1 MFETKNAIA
10 NGSSEIDM
18 VINIGFLKDGRYEEV
33 EEEIKAA
40 GGISSFDDAEKF
52 ISLGASRLIKIM
64 KKIFGYIGCI
74 FVIISMLM
82 TSVVKLRVINIYNL
96 IKLSKADGNHYDM
109 IRGDKE
115 DSYLTYFIKHY
126 KEDMKKY
133 FLENTLELSAADTI
147 YTVCC
152 EGVPAGVL
160 AGKKEGD
167 ALEIS
172 FDYTTPT
179 YRDCSAGRFLYAKLA
194 EEGYKKFI
202 CKEVT
207 EGHKSYLEKMGFV
220 KENGV
225 YVKNA

>member
-1 MFETKNAIA
+1 
-10 NGSSEIDM
+10 
-18 VINIGFLKDGRYEEV
+18 
-33 EEEIKAA
+33 
-40 GGISSFDDAEKF
+40 
-52 ISLGASRLIKIM
+52 
-64 KKIFGYIGCI
+64 
-74 FVIISMLM
+74 
-82 TSVVKLRVINIYNL
+82 
-96 IKLSKADGNHYDM
+96 
-109 IRGDKE
+109 
-115 DSYLTYFIKHY
+115 
-126 KEDMKKY
+126 MKKY

-202 CKEVT
+202 CKKVA

>member
-1 MFETKNAIA
+1 MIE
-10 NGSSEIDM
+10 
-18 VINIGFLKDGRYEEV
+18 
-33 EEEIKAA
+33 
-40 GGISSFDDAEKF
+40 
-52 ISLGASRLIKIM
+52 
-64 KKIFGYIGCI
+64 IFGYIGCI

-82 TSVVKLRVINIYNL
+82 TSVVKLRVINTVGSSISAVYAMIGHSYPLAVVNASLVVINIYNL

-133 FLENTLELSAADTI
+133 FLENTLELSA
-147 YTVCC
+147 
-152 EGVPAGVL
+152 GVL

-207 EGHKSYLEKMGFV
+207 EGHRSYLEKMGFV

>member
-1 MFETKNAIA
+1 M
-10 NGSSEIDM
+10 
-18 VINIGFLKDGRYEEV
+18 
-33 EEEIKAA
+33 
-40 GGISSFDDAEKF
+40 
-52 ISLGASRLIKIM
+52 
-64 KKIFGYIGCI
+64 
-74 FVIISMLM
+74 
-82 TSVVKLRVINIYNL
+82 VINIYNL

-202 CKEVT
+202 CKKAT

>member
-1 MFETKNAIA
+1 MSTALMIE
-10 NGSSEIDM
+10 
-18 VINIGFLKDGRYEEV
+18 
-33 EEEIKAA
+33 
-40 GGISSFDDAEKF
+40 
-52 ISLGASRLIKIM
+52 
-64 KKIFGYIGCI
+64 IFGYIGCI

-82 TSVVKLRVINIYNL
+82 TSVVKLRVINTVGSSISAVYAMIGHSYPLAVVNASLVVINIYNL

-109 IRGDKE
+109 IRGD
-115 DSYLTYFIKHY
+115 

-202 CKEVT
+202 CKKAT

>member
-1 MFETKNAIA
+1 MSTALMIE
-10 NGSSEIDM
+10 
-18 VINIGFLKDGRYEEV
+18 
-33 EEEIKAA
+33 
-40 GGISSFDDAEKF
+40 
-52 ISLGASRLIKIM
+52 
-64 KKIFGYIGCI
+64 IFGYIGCI

-109 IRGDKE
+109 IRGNKE

-179 YRDCSAGRFLYAKLA
+179 YRECSAGRFLYAKLA

-225 YVKNA
+225 YVKNAQYKSVPFNIHTVWWFE

>member
-1 MFETKNAIA
+1 MIE
-10 NGSSEIDM
+10 
-18 VINIGFLKDGRYEEV
+18 
-33 EEEIKAA
+33 
-40 GGISSFDDAEKF
+40 
-52 ISLGASRLIKIM
+52 
-64 KKIFGYIGCI
+64 IFGYIGCI

-109 IRGDKE
+109 IRGNKE

-133 FLENTLELSAADTI
+133 FLENLSLIHILENTLELSAADTI

-179 YRDCSAGRFLYAKLA
+179 YRECSAGRFLYAKLA

>member
-1 MFETKNAIA
+1 MAQ
-10 NGSSEIDM
+10 
-18 VINIGFLKDGRYEEV
+18 
-33 EEEIKAA
+33 
-40 GGISSFDDAEKF
+40 
-52 ISLGASRLIKIM
+52 
-64 KKIFGYIGCI
+64 
-74 FVIISMLM
+74 
-82 TSVVKLRVINIYNL
+82 SVQDY
-96 IKLSKADGNHYDM
+96 
-109 IRGDKE
+109 
-115 DSYLTYFIKHY
+115 SYLTYFIKHY

-133 FLENTLELSAADTI
+133 FLENTLKLSAADTI

-202 CKEVT
+202 CKKAT

>member
-1 MFETKNAIA
+1 MIE
-10 NGSSEIDM
+10 
-18 VINIGFLKDGRYEEV
+18 
-33 EEEIKAA
+33 
-40 GGISSFDDAEKF
+40 
-52 ISLGASRLIKIM
+52 
-64 KKIFGYIGCI
+64 IFGYIGCI

-109 IRGDKE
+109 IRGNKE

-126 KEDMKKY
+126 KKDMKKY

-179 YRDCSAGRFLYAKLA
+179 YRCRTDFADIQN
-194 EEGYKKFI
+194 KKE
-202 CKEVT
+202 C
-207 EGHKSYLEKMGFV
+207 GGNRQWQNHYLRNWAANTKG
-220 KENGV
+220 KGII
-225 YVKNA
+225 

>member
-1 MFETKNAIA
+1 MSTALMIE
-10 NGSSEIDM
+10 
-18 VINIGFLKDGRYEEV
+18 
-33 EEEIKAA
+33 
-40 GGISSFDDAEKF
+40 
-52 ISLGASRLIKIM
+52 
-64 KKIFGYIGCI
+64 IFGYIGCI

-109 IRGDKE
+109 IRGNKE

-147 YTVCC
+147 YSLLR
-152 EGVPAGVL
+152 GVPAGVL

-179 YRDCSAGRFLYAKLA
+179 YRECSAGRFLYAKLA

-225 YVKNA
+225 YVKNIVQKIIH

>member
-1 MFETKNAIA
+1 MSTALMIE
-10 NGSSEIDM
+10 
-18 VINIGFLKDGRYEEV
+18 
-33 EEEIKAA
+33 
-40 GGISSFDDAEKF
+40 
-52 ISLGASRLIKIM
+52 
-64 KKIFGYIGCI
+64 IFGYIGCI

-115 DSYLTYFIKHY
+115 D
-126 KEDMKKY
+126 MKKY
-133 FLENTLELSAADTI
+133 FLENTLELS
-147 YTVCC
+147 
-152 EGVPAGVL
+152 AGVL

-202 CKEVT
+202 CKKAT

-225 YVKNA
+225 YVKNAQYKSVPFNIHTVWWFE

>member
-1 MFETKNAIA
+1 
-10 NGSSEIDM
+10 M

-33 EEEIKAA
+33 EEEIKACEIVTNA
-40 GGISSFDDAEKF
+40 GAEFIKTSTGFSTAGATFDDVALMIE
-52 ISLGASRLIKIM
+52 
-64 KKIFGYIGCI
+64 IFGYIGCI

-109 IRGDKE
+109 IRGNKE

-160 AGKKEGD
+160 ARKKT
-167 ALEIS
+167 A
-172 FDYTTPT
+172 F
-179 YRDCSAGRFLYAKLA
+179 
-194 EEGYKKFI
+194 
-202 CKEVT
+202 
-207 EGHKSYLEKMGFV
+207 M
-220 KENGV
+220 
-225 YVKNA
+225 

>member
-1 MFETKNAIA
+1 MSTALMIE
-10 NGSSEIDM
+10 
-18 VINIGFLKDGRYEEV
+18 
-33 EEEIKAA
+33 
-40 GGISSFDDAEKF
+40 
-52 ISLGASRLIKIM
+52 
-64 KKIFGYIGCI
+64 IFGYIGCI

-82 TSVVKLRVINIYNL
+82 ISVVKLRVINTVGSSISAVYAMIGHSYPLAVVNASLVVINIYNL

-109 IRGDKE
+109 
-115 DSYLTYFIKHY
+115 KHY

-202 CKEVT
+202 CKKAT

-225 YVKNA
+225 YVKNAQYKNY

>member
-1 MFETKNAIA
+1 M
-10 NGSSEIDM
+10 
-18 VINIGFLKDGRYEEV
+18 
-33 EEEIKAA
+33 
-40 GGISSFDDAEKF
+40 
-52 ISLGASRLIKIM
+52 
-64 KKIFGYIGCI
+64 
-74 FVIISMLM
+74 
-82 TSVVKLRVINIYNL
+82 
-96 IKLSKADGNHYDM
+96 LSKADGNHYDM

>member
-1 MFETKNAIA
+1 MSTALMIE
-10 NGSSEIDM
+10 
-18 VINIGFLKDGRYEEV
+18 
-33 EEEIKAA
+33 
-40 GGISSFDDAEKF
+40 
-52 ISLGASRLIKIM
+52 
-64 KKIFGYIGCI
+64 IFGYIGCI

-109 IRGDKE
+109 IRGNKE

-126 KEDMKKY
+126 KK
-133 FLENTLELSAADTI
+133 ADTI

>member
-1 MFETKNAIA
+1 
-10 NGSSEIDM
+10 
-18 VINIGFLKDGRYEEV
+18 
-33 EEEIKAA
+33 
-40 GGISSFDDAEKF
+40 
-52 ISLGASRLIKIM
+52 
-64 KKIFGYIGCI
+64 
-74 FVIISMLM
+74 
-82 TSVVKLRVINIYNL
+82 
-96 IKLSKADGNHYDM
+96 
-109 IRGDKE
+109 
-115 DSYLTYFIKHY
+115 
-126 KEDMKKY
+126 MKKY
-133 FLENTLELSAADTI
+133 SREHLGAFSSRYNI
-147 YTVCC
+147 YRVCC

>member
-1 MFETKNAIA
+1 MIE
-10 NGSSEIDM
+10 
-18 VINIGFLKDGRYEEV
+18 
-33 EEEIKAA
+33 
-40 GGISSFDDAEKF
+40 
-52 ISLGASRLIKIM
+52 
-64 KKIFGYIGCI
+64 IFGYIGCI
-74 FVIISMLM
+74 FVIISRLM
-82 TSVVKLRVINIYNL
+82 TSVVKLRVINTVGSSISAVYAMIGHSYPLAVVNASLVVINIYNL

-115 DSYLTYFIKHY
+115 D
-126 KEDMKKY
+126 MKKY

-147 YTVCC
+147 YIVCC

-202 CKEVT
+202 CKKAT

>member
-1 MFETKNAIA
+1 
-10 NGSSEIDM
+10 
-18 VINIGFLKDGRYEEV
+18 
-33 EEEIKAA
+33 
-40 GGISSFDDAEKF
+40 
-52 ISLGASRLIKIM
+52 
-64 KKIFGYIGCI
+64 
-74 FVIISMLM
+74 
-82 TSVVKLRVINIYNL
+82 
-96 IKLSKADGNHYDM
+96 
-109 IRGDKE
+109 
-115 DSYLTYFIKHY
+115 
-126 KEDMKKY
+126 MKKY

-147 YTVCC
+147 YIVCC

-172 FDYTTPT
+172 FDYTTLT

-202 CKEVT
+202 CKKVT

>member
-33 EEEIKAA
+33 EEKIKAA
-40 GGISSFDDAEKF
+40 
-52 ISLGASRLIKIM
+52 
-64 KKIFGYIGCI
+64 
-74 FVIISMLM
+74 
-82 TSVVKLRVINIYNL
+82 
-96 IKLSKADGNHYDM
+96 GNHYDM
-109 IRGDKE
+109 IRGNKE

-202 CKEVT
+202 CKKVT